1 MGNAAAMLRCATAL
15 NAKASQSVAVAWL
28 RTAWRCRSAAEQSA
42 SRNIRALAKRSY
54 AKRWHCLAS
63 HSHAKAR
70 HRHAMAKYSLGDG
83 KVKLRLD
90 SAWRCTAGHWRGRAR
105 HRSGI
110 GEPREGKEPH
120 SNASAELRTAVAW
133 LCIATAHQ
141 SNGGRWHSTAQS
153 SDGIP
158 WLRTAKARLG
168 LAMRWQGMA
177 QLRQWLAQ
185 RRHQSRKTTTRR
197 TTQ

>member
-54 AKRWHCLAS
+54 AKHWHCLAS

-70 HRHAMAKYSLGDG
+70 HRHAKA
-83 KVKLRLD
+83 KLRYAM
-90 SAWRCTAGHWRGRAR
+90 AWRCTAGHWRGRAR
-105 HRSGI
+105 HCFGI

-120 SNASAELRTAVAW
+120 SKASAELRTAVARQCLPW
-133 LCIATAHQ
+133 RRRIRAMVGDGIALLSPATAYRG
-141 SNGGRWHSTAQS
+141 SV
-153 SDGIP
+153 
-158 WLRTAKARLG
+158 LRRHG
-168 LAMRWQGMA
+168 LA
-177 QLRQWLAQ
+177 
-185 RRHQSRKTTTRR
+185 
-197 TTQ
+197 

>member
-1 MGNAAAMLRCATAL
+1 MLRCATAF

-83 KVKLRLD
+83 KVKLRLA
-90 SAWRCTAGHWRGRAR
+90 SAWRFTDGHWHGRAMLR
-105 HRSGI
+105 CGI
-110 GEPREGKEPH
+110 GKPSGGKEPH

-133 LCIATAHQ
+133 LCIVTAHQ
-141 SNGGRWHSTAQS
+141 SNGGQWHSTAQS
-153 SDGIP
+153 SDGMA
-158 WLRTAKARLG
+158 WLSTAKARLG

-177 QLRQWLAQ
+177 QLRQCPAQ
-185 RRHQSRKTTTRR
+185 RRHQGKRH
-197 TTQ
+197 

>member
-1 MGNAAAMLRCATAL
+1 MLRCATAF

-28 RTAWRCRSAAEQSA
+28 RTAWRCKSAAEQSA

-54 AKRWHCLAS
+54 AKHWHCLAS
-63 HSHAKAR
+63 HFPAKAR
-70 HRHAMAKYSLGDG
+70 HRHAT
-83 KVKLRLD
+83 
-90 SAWRCTAGHWRGRAR
+90 AWRCTACHWRGRVR
-105 HRSGI
+105 HCFGI

-158 WLRTAKARLG
+158 WLITAKARLG
-168 LAMRWQGMA
+168 TAMRWHRMA
-177 QLRQWLAQ
+177 QHRFGNGLLSEGTNQGKRQQ
-185 RRHQSRKTTTRR
+185 GERHNEG
-197 TTQ
+197 TQG